1 MQYEQQGSLLRVFSA
16 TRRIRRRCLVAA
28 GLAHLAATSAE
39 RPGSRRRVGAGAEG
53 RVALSPLFGRGIENR
68 LGRKS
73 SVVGSG
79 RRIATNTFHFAE
91 KDRPWWAKN
100 ACPSTASQRI
110 QLLEESSLKY
120 FR

>member
-16 TRRIRRRCLVAA
+16 TRRRRCLVAA

-53 RVALSPLFGRGIENR
+53 RVALSPLFGRGVENR

-73 SVVGSG
+73 SVMGILQPQSSV
-79 RRIATNTFHFAE
+79 ADTLQPT
-91 KDRPWWAKN
+91 
-100 ACPSTASQRI
+100 PSTLQKTTVHGGPKMLVRQLPAS
-110 QLLEESSLKY
+110 EYNFSKKAA
-120 FR
+120 